1 MTKQTSDT
9 KFIVNSEAAASI
21 HENGIVILH
30 LGNGR
35 VYAANETGA
44 RIWRGIEQQM
54 PFNAIADE
62 ISTEYQ
68 IGRSALIFAARLDGR
83 EHPPGHSS
91 ETPPRVDVRMDVYS
105 PDAAMA
111 QELAIPGVPAS

>member
-1 MTKQTSDT
+1 MTKGTSDT
-9 KFIVNSEAAASI
+9 RFIVNSEAAASI

-44 RIWRGIEQQM
+44 RIWRGIEQQAG
-54 PFNAIADE
+54 FNAIADE

-68 IGRSALIFAARLDGR
+68 IGRNTACEHLGSFLAELERLSLIQ
-83 EHPPGHSS
+83 S
-91 ETPPRVDVRMDVYS
+91 E
-105 PDAAMA
+105 
-111 QELAIPGVPAS
+111 EKL

>member
-1 MTKQTSDT
+1 MTKGTSDT
-9 KFIVNSEAAASI
+9 RFIVNSEAAASI

-44 RIWRGIEQQM
+44 RIWRGIEQQAG
-54 PFNAIADE
+54 FNAIADE

-68 IGRSALIFAARLDGR
+68 IGRTTASEHLLNFVAELERLSLIQR
-83 EHPPGHSS
+83 EES
-91 ETPPRVDVRMDVYS
+91 R
-105 PDAAMA
+105 
-111 QELAIPGVPAS
+111 